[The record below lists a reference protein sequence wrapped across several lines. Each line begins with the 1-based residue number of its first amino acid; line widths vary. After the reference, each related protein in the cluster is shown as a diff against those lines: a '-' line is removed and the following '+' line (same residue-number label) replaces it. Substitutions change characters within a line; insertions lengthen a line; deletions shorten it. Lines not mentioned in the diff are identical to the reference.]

1 MARHGRGTGEGLN
14 NVDPALRLFLLLFTS
29 ASTVMILAALM
40 ITSLED

>member
-1 MARHGRGTGEGLN
+1 M
-14 NVDPALRLFLLLFTS
+14 DPALQLFLLLFTS